1 MVNVYCSPNSA
12 ISHCII
18 LSVVIHLIVCFTQLA
33 NCSQEQDNTMWKAG
47 KSSLIGY
54 YAWQYTS
61 RKIVL
66 QIMKMFSTFILTL
79 FQTLNELLFIEMNT
93 WIYSHELLLYLNNF
107 CIHIFFIYWWK
118 SSVVS
123 QKLNLLSKRVLL
135 CVMHKIS
142 FT

>member
-54 YAWQYTS
+54 CAWQYTS